1 MKLTALLLQF
11 EAKFDCSKRCPAYS
25 GNIWKTLLFGGSIVP
40 LWIFRVMVNG
50 DFNVRSDIRPAKG
63 TKRPS
68 YQACLFVKPAI
79 LSSPAYESH
88 LPMSYAWLRGKPC
101 VWVKP
106 AFVLSPPLCPVCL
119 CVQPAY
125 VSISAYDLSLPSLC
139 QARLCVQP
147 CLCVNLCLWF
157 KPAFLCQARLCVQPC
172 LCVNLCL
179 WLKPAFFVSSSPM
192 CPALPWVIKPALCQA
207 CLPMRQAIKRLPMCQ
222 ALWIKLP

>member
-125 VSISAYDLSLPSLC
+125 VSISAYDLSLPT
-139 QARLCVQP
+139 
-147 CLCVNLCLWF
+147 
-157 KPAFLCQARLCVQPC
+157 LCQARLCVQPC

>member
-139 QARLCVQP
+139 QACLCVQP
-147 CLCVNLCLWF
+147 AYVSISAYDLSLPSCVKLAYVSS
-157 KPAFLCQARLCVQPC
+157 PAYVSISAYDLSLPSLCQARLCVQPC
-172 LCVNLCL
+172 HELLSLPCAKPACLCV
-179 WLKPAFFVSSSPM
+179 
-192 CPALPWVIKPALCQA
+192 
-207 CLPMRQAIKRLPMCQ
+207 RQ
-222 ALWIKLP
+222 